1 MSPEDKAKAVEALQS
16 VISLL
21 DKEGV
26 AEAAPAEKVAEVTA
40 EAASDPQP
48 EAGAEQAAVPVAAV
62 APASKPR
69 RTVGLVKKRK

>member
-21 DKEGV
+21 EKEEV
-26 AEAAPAEKVAEVTA
+26 AEAASEEKVSEVVAEDV
-40 EAASDPQP
+40 SDPQP
-48 EAGAEQAAVPVAAV
+48 QADAEQAAVPVAV
-62 APASKPR
+62 ASAKKSR